1 MLKYYQDPNAK
12 CPSAHRA
19 QIMKNLEPWSGFSQ
33 IYRVRL
39 SLTVSQSSFSMSTK
53 ILISSGMAMAGWVSF
68 SWMATWKTWNP
79 AVKQLSRSYWRHTNR
94 GDCCTRWR
102 SVILLLCC
110 KLSASQL
117 LCFWF
122 SSINDWIGSLLF
134 PGSSRRRFCRGRP
147 SWWSWSGGWC
157 LGVWPPRQSTPAS
170 VGVLFLRR
178 TTEHRDRRDRRDLDL
193 STRECF
199 LEITTTCASGQ
210 NTKPTLSLG

>member
-79 AVKQLSRSYWRHTNR
+79 AVKQRSRSYWCHTNR

-117 LCFWF
+117 LCFSF
-122 SSINDWIGSLLF
+122 SSINDWIWKFTFSGKLSKEVL
-134 PGSSRRRFCRGRP
+134 PGTPFLVVLKRRMM
-147 SWWSWSGGWC
+147 SWSVAATTKYSC
-157 LGVWPPRQSTPAS
+157 FSRSSFPSKNYRTQRPQRQKRPWFKYKRMFSRDNNN
-170 VGVLFLRR
+170 VCFR
-178 TTEHRDRRDRRDLDL
+178 T
-193 STRECF
+193 
-199 LEITTTCASGQ
+199 
-210 NTKPTLSLG
+210 KY